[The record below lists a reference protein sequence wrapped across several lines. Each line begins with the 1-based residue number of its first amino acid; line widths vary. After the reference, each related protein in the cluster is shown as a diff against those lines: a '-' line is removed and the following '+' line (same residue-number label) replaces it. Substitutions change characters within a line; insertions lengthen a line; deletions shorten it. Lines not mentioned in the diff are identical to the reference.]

1 MKNTNVPDF
10 GTIISSFQYGDN
22 KVELEARAIAPGLTL
37 HDLTVTFED
46 ASGRGN
52 DLSGN
57 PSNWSNTRGIE
68 AVVDKV
74 LEAVYSSQYKPC
86 KCD

>member
-1 MKNTNVPDF
+1 MNDTNIPDF
-10 GTIISSFQYGDN
+10 GNIVSSFQYGN
-22 KVELEARAIAPGLTL
+22 NTVELSARAIAPGLTL
-37 HDLTVTFED
+37 HDLAVTFED

-68 AVVDKV
+68 AVVKRV

-86 KCD
+86 SCN